1 MKTSLQ
7 SKVLTRLEAI
17 AAKYQFEVV
26 ELSSPGV
33 NVGTWLIQVP
43 TSFQTVL
50 SLAYNF
56 QDDSITFSWRRGEVM
71 KWSAIGEADKQS
83 VYLARGQWE
92 KGLTE
97 FDTRFTNMVKE
108 CLEDIGG
115 YTPHLWRIG

>member
-1 MKTSLQ
+1 MKQSLQ

-26 ELSSPGV
+26 TLSGPGV

-43 TSFQTVL
+43 ASFQTVL
-50 SLAYNF
+50 SLTYNF
-56 QDDSITFSWRRGEVM
+56 QDESITFSWRRGEIT

-92 KGLTE
+92 QGLTL
-97 FDTRFTNMVKE
+97 FLTRFTNMVKE
-108 CLEDIGG
+108 CAEDLC
-115 YTPHLWRIG
+115 YPHLEGN